1 MIRCSSVRPLV
12 TDFEH
17 SDSALH
23 QFDFIVVQLSRCRE
37 AMELQIAAVELLAQL
52 RVRVVTLSKL
62 AGGLVG
68 QLSCNGP
75 QQKDSQG
82 KGEPAAMPS
91 AGACNAS
98 LYRG

>member
-1 MIRCSSVRPLV
+1 MRYVLAARPFVRLSG

-17 SDSALH
+17 SDSAVH

-37 AMELQIAAVELLAQL
+37 AMELQLAAVELLAQL

-68 QLSCNGP
+68 QLARGS
-75 QQKDSQG
+75 QEKERQSKD
-82 KGEPAAMPS
+82 EPAAMPS

-98 LYRG
+98 L